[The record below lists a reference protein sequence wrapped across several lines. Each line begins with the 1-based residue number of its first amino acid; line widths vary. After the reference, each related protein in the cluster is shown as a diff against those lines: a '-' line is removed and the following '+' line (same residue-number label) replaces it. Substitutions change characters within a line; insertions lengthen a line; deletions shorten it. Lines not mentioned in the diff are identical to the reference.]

1 MKKGL
6 LITFGV
12 ILIFSIG
19 LVIWGVGV
27 SNSEIRL
34 KNRGEAQQEVCEAY
48 FDKVW
53 KILQQEAQVTDQY
66 REGFREIYT
75 DIMAGRYSGDGSGQ
89 GQQTFMKW
97 IQESNPEFSPSLYAK
112 LMNSIEGQRE
122 GFLVEQEKL
131 IDINRQHKDMRMTF
145 PKKVILSKRL
155 PVGYVYDEITG
166 EVLGKGIIIIK
177 SLKTE
182 TVYETGQE
190 NEVDLFDKN

>member
-6 LITFGV
+6 F
-12 ILIFSIG
+12 IG
-19 LVIWGVGV
+19 LGVVVVIAIFIAVWAIGV

-34 KNRGEAQQEVCEAY
+34 KNTGEAQQEVCEAY

-53 KILQQEAQVTDQY
+53 KILQQEAQVADQY

-75 DIMAGRYSGDGSGQ
+75 DIMAGRYANDGNGQ
-89 GQQTFMKW
+89 GDQTFMKW

-145 PKKVILSKRL
+145 PSKLVVGNRL
-155 PVGYVYDEITG
+155 AIGYTLDEVTGEITG
-166 EVLGKGIIIIK
+166 KGIVIIK
-177 SLKTE
+177 SLKTDQ
-182 TVYETGQE
+182 VYETGQE
-190 NEVDLFDKN
+190 NDVELF